1 MKSVLIATI
10 GTRDLMFQIAS
21 GEWFNIG
28 NDRVQ
33 NGEIIAEQLEVI
45 SDLGLKDNTTF
56 RDLTKYLLDHIEKH
70 INHIQSPI
78 IGKMFIEQASNIE
91 KVYLIATDQEKNV
104 TQREKDTLYSAQLIK
119 QWLMH
124 KFSHLHDNNVHII
137 LLGQD
142 GTNPSIFEDMFNWWR
157 KIWKNTIIVNKNQ
170 SVWVCLKGGVAQT
183 SEAARISGLS
193 FYGDR
198 IQFFEFKENTRAN
211 RNGIPSDYSGP
222 FLGTNYLWDRTQKQ
236 ALKLLES
243 YDYTEAYD
251 LLEPY
256 FQQSGSKFGPI
267 PNLLKAGKLWN
278 QGQFE
283 RFLSLAKSS
292 TQISSVEGKLWMA
305 YEQAYLGVI
314 RLEQMNT
321 TEAMLHSYRSVEGLL
336 YLWAIESF
344 PNDVKQEKYKEGKNK
359 GKDKGWP
366 LIKKSISQKYSSLEY
381 HFNGQETELRGK
393 LLQDLLSFVIPET
406 ANSIDFQAFWYSA
419 KTARNTF
426 SHRLGGLAEQ
436 DVFTAWGEDITDSQQ
451 WQKRILNCINLVT
464 EKSFNT
470 LSEASLF
477 SQIHKQVLEAIQK
490 QEIINYDNHK

>member
-21 GEWFNIG
+21 GAWFNIG

-56 RDLTKYLLDHIEKH
+56 RDLTKYLLDNIEKYVDR
-70 INHIQSPI
+70 IQPPI
-78 IGKMFIEQASNIE
+78 IGKIFIEQASNIE

-104 TQREKDTLYSAQLIK
+104 TQREKDTLYSAELIK

-124 KFSHLHDNNVHII
+124 KFSHLHNHNVHII

-157 KIWKNTIIVNKNQ
+157 KIWKNTITVNKNQ
-170 SVWVCLKGGVAQT
+170 SVWVCLKGGVGQT

-256 FQQSGSKFGPI
+256 FQQPSANFGAI
-267 PNLLKAGKLWN
+267 PDLLKAGKLWN

-283 RFLSLAKSS
+283 AFLSLAKSS
-292 TQISSVEGKLWMA
+292 TQISSVEGRLWMA

-314 RLEQMNT
+314 RLKQMNT
-321 TEAMLHSYRSVEGLL
+321 TEAMLHSYRAIEGLL
-336 YLWAIESF
+336 YWWAADSF
-344 PNDVKQEKYKEGKNK
+344 PDHIEEDKQ
-359 GKDKGWP
+359 GWP
-366 LIKKSISQKYSSLEY
+366 LVNISIKEKYSSLERY
-381 HFNGQETELRGK
+381 FSKPEPKTKVNLQGW
-393 LLQDLLSFVIPET
+393 LLKDLLNLAIPET

-436 DVFTAWGEDITDSQQ
+436 DVFTAWGKDITNSQQ

-464 EKSFNT
+464 GKSFST
-470 LSEASLF
+470 LYKASLF
-477 SQIHKQVLEAIQK
+477 SQVHTEVIATLKT
-490 QEIINYDNHK
+490 QEIKIN

>member
-21 GEWFNIG
+21 GAWFNIG

-45 SDLGLKDNTTF
+45 SDLGLKDNTNF
-56 RDLTKYLLDHIEKH
+56 RHLTKYLLDNIEKYVDR
-70 INHIQSPI
+70 IQPPI
-78 IGKMFIEQASNIE
+78 IGKMFIEQVSNIK

-104 TQREKDTLYSAQLIK
+104 TQREKDTLYSAELIK

-124 KFSHLHDNNVHII
+124 KFSHLHNNNVHII

-157 KIWKNTIIVNKNQ
+157 KIWKNTITVNKNQ
-170 SVWVCLKGGVAQT
+170 SVWVCLKGGVGQT

-256 FQQSGSKFGPI
+256 FQQPSANFGTI
-267 PNLLKAGKLWN
+267 PDLLKAGKLWN

-283 RFLSLAKSS
+283 GFLSLARNY
-292 TQISSVEGKLWMA
+292 TQISSVEGRLWMA

-314 RLEQMNT
+314 RLKQMNT
-321 TEAMLHSYRSVEGLL
+321 TEAMLHSYRAIEGLL
-336 YLWAIESF
+336 YWWAADSF
-344 PNDVKQEKYKEGKNK
+344 PNHIEERKNQY
-359 GKDKGWP
+359 P
-366 LIKKSISQKYSSLEY
+366 LIKDSILQKYSSLKR
-381 HFNGQETELRGK
+381 HFYRPDRRTEVNLQGW
-393 LLQDLLSFVIPET
+393 LLEDLLNIAIPQT
-406 ANSIDFQAFWYSA
+406 TNNIDFQAFWES
-419 KTARNTF
+419 ARNTRNNF

-436 DVFTAWGEDITDSQQ
+436 DVFIAWGEDVINSQQ

-464 EKSFNT
+464 GKSFNT
-470 LSEASLF
+470 LYKASLF
-477 SQIHKQVLEAIQK
+477 AQMHTEVIATLKT
-490 QEIINYDNHK
+490 QEIKIN

>member
-21 GEWFNIG
+21 GAWFNIG

-70 INHIQSPI
+70 IDHIQPPI

-124 KFSHLHDNNVHII
+124 KFSHLHNNNVHII

-157 KIWKNTIIVNKNQ
+157 KIWKNTITVNKSQ
-170 SVWVCLKGGVAQT
+170 SVWVCLKGGVGQT

-256 FQQSGSKFGPI
+256 FQQPSANFGAI
-267 PNLLKAGKLWN
+267 PDLLKAGKLWN

-283 RFLSLAKSS
+283 GFLSLARNS
-292 TQISSVEGKLWMA
+292 TQISSVEGRLWMA

-314 RLEQMNT
+314 RLKQMNT
-321 TEAMLHSYRSVEGLL
+321 TEAMLHSYRAIEGLL
-336 YLWAIESF
+336 YWWVADSF
-344 PNDVKQEKYKEGKNK
+344 PDYVQERKNQY
-359 GKDKGWP
+359 P
-366 LIKKSISQKYSSLEY
+366 LIKDSISNLQKYRSLKRYFTEI
-381 HFNGQETELRGK
+381 ETTTEVKGC
-393 LLQDLLSFVIPET
+393 LLKDLLKEAIPET
-406 ANSIDFQAFWYSA
+406 KNSIDFKAFWKSA
-419 KTARNTF
+419 KYARNYF

-436 DVFTAWGEDITDSQQ
+436 DVFTAWGKDITDSQQ

-464 EKSFNT
+464 GESFST
-470 LSEASLF
+470 LYKASLF
-477 SQIHKQVLEAIQK
+477 SQIHKQVLEAIEK
-490 QEIINYDNHK
+490 QEIINYDNNK

>member
-292 TQISSVEGKLWMA
+292 TQISSVEGRLWMA

-314 RLEQMNT
+314 RLKQMNT
-321 TEAMLHSYRSVEGLL
+321 TEAMLHSYRAIEGLL
-336 YLWAIESF
+336 YWWVADSF
-344 PNDVKQEKYKEGKNK
+344 PDYVQERKNQY
-359 GKDKGWP
+359 P
-366 LIKKSISQKYSSLEY
+366 LIKDSISNLQKYRSLKRYFTEI
-381 HFNGQETELRGK
+381 ETRTEVKRW
-393 LLQDLLSFVIPET
+393 LLEDLLNLAIPET
-406 ANSIDFQAFWYSA
+406 KNSIDFQAFWESA
-419 KTARNTF
+419 RNTRNTF

-436 DVFTAWGEDITDSQQ
+436 DVFTAWGKDITDSQQ

-464 EKSFNT
+464 GESFST
-470 LSEASLF
+470 LYKASLF
-477 SQIHKQVLEAIQK
+477 SQIHKQVLEAIEK
-490 QEIINYDNHK
+490 QEIINYDNNK

>member
-21 GEWFNIG
+21 GEWFNVG

-56 RDLTKYLLDHIEKH
+56 RDLTKYLLDNIEKYVD
-70 INHIQSPI
+70 HIQPPI
-78 IGKMFIEQASNIE
+78 IGNIFLEQASNIE

-104 TQREKDTLYSAQLIK
+104 TQREKDTLYSAELIK

-124 KFSHLHDNNVHII
+124 KFSHFHSDNIHII
-137 LLGQD
+137 LLGLD
-142 GTNPSIFEDMFNWWR
+142 GTNPSIFEDIFSWWR
-157 KIWKNTIIVNKNQ
+157 KIWKNTITVNKNQ
-170 SVWVCLKGGVAQT
+170 SIWVCLKGGVGQS

-256 FQQSGSKFGPI
+256 FQQPSANFGTI
-267 PNLLKAGKLWN
+267 PDLLKAGKLWN

-283 RFLSLAKSS
+283 GFLSLAQSS
-292 TQISSVEGKLWMA
+292 TQISSVEGRLWMA

-314 RLEQMNT
+314 RLKQMNT
-321 TEAMLHSYRSVEGLL
+321 TEAMLHSYRAIEGLL
-336 YLWAIESF
+336 YWWAADSF
-344 PNDVKQEKYKEGKNK
+344 PDHVQEEKQ
-359 GKDKGWP
+359 GWP
-366 LIKKSISQKYSSLEY
+366 LVNISILQKYPFLTSYFSKPEPK
-381 HFNGQETELRGK
+381 TEVNLQGW
-393 LLQDLLSFVIPET
+393 LLKDLLNLAIPET

-436 DVFTAWGEDITDSQQ
+436 DVFTAWGKDITNSQQ

-464 EKSFNT
+464 GKSFNT
-470 LSEASLF
+470 LYKASLF
-477 SQIHKQVLEAIQK
+477 AQMHTEVIATLKT
-490 QEIINYDNHK
+490 QEIKIN

>member
-256 FQQSGSKFGPI
+256 FQQPSANFGAI
-267 PNLLKAGKLWN
+267 PDLLKAGKLWN

-283 RFLSLAKSS
+283 GFLSLARNS
-292 TQISSVEGKLWMA
+292 TQISSVEGRLWMA

-314 RLEQMNT
+314 RLKQMNT
-321 TEAMLHSYRSVEGLL
+321 TEAMLHSYRAIEGLL
-336 YLWAIESF
+336 YWWVADSF
-344 PNDVKQEKYKEGKNK
+344 PDYVQERKNQY
-359 GKDKGWP
+359 P
-366 LIKKSISQKYSSLEY
+366 LIKDSISNLQKYRSLKRYFTEI
-381 HFNGQETELRGK
+381 ETRTEVKRW
-393 LLQDLLSFVIPET
+393 LLEDLLNLAIPET
-406 ANSIDFQAFWYSA
+406 KNSIDFQAFWESA
-419 KTARNTF
+419 RNTRNTF

-436 DVFTAWGEDITDSQQ
+436 DVFTAWGKDITDSQQ

-464 EKSFNT
+464 GESFST
-470 LSEASLF
+470 LYKASLF
-477 SQIHKQVLEAIQK
+477 SQIHKQVLEAIEK
-490 QEIINYDNHK
+490 QEIINYDNNK

>member
-56 RDLTKYLLDHIEKH
+56 RDLTKYLLDHIEKYVDR
-70 INHIQSPI
+70 IQPPI
-78 IGKMFIEQASNIE
+78 IGNIFLEQASNIE

-104 TQREKDTLYSAQLIK
+104 TQREKDTLYSAELIK

-124 KFSHLHDNNVHII
+124 KFSHLHSDNIHII
-137 LLGQD
+137 LLGPD
-142 GTNPSIFEDMFNWWR
+142 GTNPSIFEDIFSWWR
-157 KIWKNTIIVNKNQ
+157 KIWKNKITVNKNQ
-170 SVWVCLKGGVAQT
+170 SIWVCLKGGVGQS

-198 IQFFEFKENTRAN
+198 ILFFDVQQNTTAN

-256 FQQSGSKFGPI
+256 FQQPSANFGAI
-267 PNLLKAGKLWN
+267 PDLLKAGKLWN

-283 RFLSLAKSS
+283 GFLSLARNS
-292 TQISSVEGKLWMA
+292 TQISSVEGRLWMA

-314 RLEQMNT
+314 RLKQMNT
-321 TEAMLHSYRSVEGLL
+321 TEAMLHSYRAIEGLL
-336 YLWAIESF
+336 YWWAADSF
-344 PNDVKQEKYKEGKNK
+344 PDHIEERKNQY
-359 GKDKGWP
+359 P
-366 LIKKSISQKYSSLEY
+366 LIKNSILQKYPSLKR
-381 HFNGQETELRGK
+381 HFYKPDRKTEVNLQGW
-393 LLQDLLSFVIPET
+393 LLEDLLNLVIPET
-406 ANSIDFQAFWYSA
+406 TNNIDFQAFWESA
-419 KTARNTF
+419 RNTRNTF

-436 DVFTAWGEDITDSQQ
+436 DVFTAWGKDITNSQQ
-451 WQKRILNCINLVT
+451 WQERILNCINLVT
-464 EKSFNT
+464 RKSFST
-470 LSEASLF
+470 LYKASLF
-477 SQIHKQVLEAIQK
+477 SQIHKQVLEAIEK
-490 QEIINYDNHK
+490 QEIINYDNNK

>member
-10 GTRDLMFQIAS
+10 GTRDLMFQIPS
-21 GEWFNIG
+21 GAWFNIG

-70 INHIQSPI
+70 IDHIQPPI
-78 IGKMFIEQASNIE
+78 IGKMFIEQASKIE

-104 TQREKDTLYSAQLIK
+104 TQREKDTLYSAELIK

-157 KIWKNTIIVNKNQ
+157 KIWKNTITVNKSQ
-170 SVWVCLKGGVAQT
+170 SVWVCLKGGVGQT

-256 FQQSGSKFGPI
+256 FQQSGSKFGAI

-283 RFLSLAKSS
+283 GFLSLAQSY
-292 TQISSVEGKLWMA
+292 TQISSVEGRLWMA

-314 RLEQMNT
+314 RLKQMNT
-321 TEAMLHSYRSVEGLL
+321 TEAMLHSYRAIEGLL
-336 YLWAIESF
+336 YWWAADSF
-344 PNDVKQEKYKEGKNK
+344 PDHIEERKNQY
-359 GKDKGWP
+359 P
-366 LIKKSISQKYSSLEY
+366 LIKNSILQKYPSLKR
-381 HFNGQETELRGK
+381 HFYKPDRKTEVNLQGW
-393 LLQDLLSFVIPET
+393 LLEDLLNLVIPET
-406 ANSIDFQAFWYSA
+406 TNNIDFQAFWESA
-419 KTARNTF
+419 RNTRNTF

-436 DVFTAWGEDITDSQQ
+436 DIFTAWGKDITDSQQ

-464 EKSFNT
+464 GKSFST
-470 LSEASLF
+470 LYKASLF
-477 SQIHKQVLEAIQK
+477 SQIHTEVVATLKT
-490 QEIINYDNHK
+490 QEIKIN

>member
-70 INHIQSPI
+70 IDHIQPPI

-104 TQREKDTLYSAQLIK
+104 TQREKDTLYSAELIK
-119 QWLMH
+119 QWLIH
-124 KFSHLHDNNVHII
+124 KFSHLHSDNVHII

-157 KIWKNTIIVNKNQ
+157 KIWKNTITVNKSQ
-170 SVWVCLKGGVAQT
+170 SVWICLKGGVGQT

-211 RNGIPSDYSGP
+211 RNGISSDYSGP

-292 TQISSVEGKLWMA
+292 TQISSVEGRLWMA

-314 RLEQMNT
+314 RLKQMNT
-321 TEAMLHSYRSVEGLL
+321 TEAMLHSYRAIEGLL
-336 YLWAIESF
+336 YWWAADSF
-344 PNDVKQEKYKEGKNK
+344 PDHVEER
-359 GKDKGWP
+359 KDQYS
-366 LIKKSISQKYSSLEY
+366 LIKDSILQKYPFLTSYFSKPEPK
-381 HFNGQETELRGK
+381 TEVNLQGW
-393 LLQDLLSFVIPET
+393 LLKDLLNLAIPET

-436 DVFTAWGEDITDSQQ
+436 DIFTAWGKDITDSQQ

-464 EKSFNT
+464 GKSFST
-470 LSEASLF
+470 LYKASLF
-477 SQIHKQVLEAIQK
+477 SQIHTEVIATLKT
-490 QEIINYDNHK
+490 QEIKIN

>member
-256 FQQSGSKFGPI
+256 FQQPSANFGAI
-267 PNLLKAGKLWN
+267 PDLLKAGKLWN

-283 RFLSLAKSS
+283 GFLSLARNS
-292 TQISSVEGKLWMA
+292 TQISSVEGRLWMA

-314 RLEQMNT
+314 RLKQMNT
-321 TEAMLHSYRSVEGLL
+321 TEAMLHSYRAIEGLL
-336 YLWAIESF
+336 YWWVADSF
-344 PNDVKQEKYKEGKNK
+344 PDYVQERKNQY
-359 GKDKGWP
+359 P
-366 LIKKSISQKYSSLEY
+366 LIKDSISNLQKYRSLKRYFTEI
-381 HFNGQETELRGK
+381 ETTTEVKGC
-393 LLQDLLSFVIPET
+393 LLKDLLKEAIPET
-406 ANSIDFQAFWYSA
+406 KNSIDFKAFWKSA
-419 KTARNTF
+419 KYARNYF

-436 DVFTAWGEDITDSQQ
+436 DVFTAWGKDITDSQQ

-464 EKSFNT
+464 GESFST
-470 LSEASLF
+470 LYKASLF
-477 SQIHKQVLEAIQK
+477 SQIHKQVLEAIEK
-490 QEIINYDNHK
+490 QEIINYDNNK

>member
-70 INHIQSPI
+70 INHIQPPI
-78 IGKMFIEQASNIE
+78 IGKMFIEQASKIE

-157 KIWKNTIIVNKNQ
+157 KIWKNTITVNKSQ
-170 SVWVCLKGGVAQT
+170 SVWVCLKGGVGQT

-256 FQQSGSKFGPI
+256 FQQPSANFGAI
-267 PNLLKAGKLWN
+267 PDLLKAGKLWN

-283 RFLSLAKSS
+283 GFLSLAQSS
-292 TQISSVEGKLWMA
+292 TQISSVEGRLWMA
-305 YEQAYLGVI
+305 Y
-314 RLEQMNT
+314 
-321 TEAMLHSYRSVEGLL
+321 
-336 YLWAIESF
+336 
-344 PNDVKQEKYKEGKNK
+344 
-359 GKDKGWP
+359 
-366 LIKKSISQKYSSLEY
+366 
-381 HFNGQETELRGK
+381 
-393 LLQDLLSFVIPET
+393 
-406 ANSIDFQAFWYSA
+406 
-419 KTARNTF
+419 
-426 SHRLGGLAEQ
+426 
-436 DVFTAWGEDITDSQQ
+436 
-451 WQKRILNCINLVT
+451 
-464 EKSFNT
+464 
-470 LSEASLF
+470 
-477 SQIHKQVLEAIQK
+477 
-490 QEIINYDNHK
+490 